1 MRRITYTLAALAA
14 APALGFGVTACG
26 GSPAGSHPARTATA
40 RQAATPRA
48 PAASTAPAA
57 LPRGPFRITVVHCGR
72 FSAAQ
77 RSQFPDESGII
88 FRYVNMGTALTA
100 PEVMVE
106 FLQGNT
112 VVAEGKRVDLPLTE
126 PGQAA
131 YGDTPAINDAIQ
143 PVPFTSCRI
152 LYYTVRTAQGDQP
165 GTYAP

>member
-1 MRRITYTLAALAA
+1 
-14 APALGFGVTACG
+14 
-26 GSPAGSHPARTATA
+26 
-40 RQAATPRA
+40 
-48 PAASTAPAA
+48 
-57 LPRGPFRITVVHCGR
+57 
-72 FSAAQ
+72 
-77 RSQFPDESGII
+77 
-88 FRYVNMGTALTA
+88 MGTALTA